1 MKAVMV
7 DGEGLSLE
15 AVEQVAVQARPAVLA
30 EEAKPGILASRR
42 LVEQALARKERVYGV
57 TTGLGHLSEITIDAK
72 QSAQLQ
78 NNMVRS
84 HSAGVGE
91 EYPVEVCR
99 AMMLLRANTLAK
111 GCSGVRMQ
119 IIESLLELLNAGVTP
134 VIPQQGSVGASGDLV
149 PLAHMALLLTGE
161 GKARREGR
169 LLEGAEALRAA
180 GLSPIELGPKEALAL
195 VNGTQAMT
203 AVGTLTLLAA
213 ERLAR
218 LADVAAALS
227 LEALRG
233 TAAAFDERIHR
244 VRPVPGQLAVADN
257 MRRLLADSAI
267 SSPEKAERV
276 QDAYSL
282 RCIPQVH
289 GAVREALGFV
299 RRLLEIEVNSATDNP
314 LIFAEDGAVLS
325 GGNFHGEPVAL
336 SMDFLAL
343 GLTELGNISDRRTA
357 RLVDSK
363 LSGLPASL
371 SEHAAVGC
379 SFGILQIVTASLASE
394 NRALVHPA
402 SADNIPT
409 AGNQEDHVSMGTIAA
424 RKARDIARN
433 LEQVLAIELLC
444 AAQGLDFVGPAK
456 AGRGVRRAHEVL
468 RTVVP
473 FLKED
478 RSRIFHDDIAA
489 VAALLRE
496 GRLLAEVEQAVGG
509 LN

>member
-7 DGEGLSLE
+7 DGESLSLE
-15 AVEQVAVQARPAVLA
+15 AVEQVAAGGSPVSLSP
-30 EEAKPGILASRR
+30 EAKPRILASRR
-42 LVEQALARKERVYGV
+42 VVEEALTKKAKVYGV
-57 TTGLGHLSEITIDAK
+57 TTGLGHLSEITIDAA

-91 EYPVEVCR
+91 EFPAEVCR

-111 GCSGVRMQ
+111 GYSGVRLL
-119 IIESLLELLNAGVTP
+119 IVESLLALLNAGVLP

-149 PLAHMALLLTGE
+149 PLAHMALLLTGQ
-161 GKARREGR
+161 GQARRGGK
-169 LLEGAEALRAA
+169 LVAAA
-180 GLSPIELGPKEALAL
+180 GALAAEGLKPIELGPKEALAL
-195 VNGTQAMT
+195 VNGTQAMA
-203 AVGTLTLLAA
+203 AVGTLTLLQA

-218 LADVAAALS
+218 VADVAAAVS

-233 TAAAFDERIHR
+233 TAAAFDQRIHR
-244 VRPVPGQLAVADN
+244 VRPVPGQERVAEN
-257 MRRLLADSAI
+257 MRRLLAGSAI
-267 SSPEKAERV
+267 SAPEKAERT

-314 LIFAEDGAVLS
+314 LIFPEDGAVLS

-343 GLTELGNISDRRTA
+343 ALTELANISDRRTA
-357 RLVDSK
+357 RLVDDK
-363 LSGLPASL
+363 LSGLPSSL

-394 NRALVHPA
+394 NRALAHPA

-409 AGNQEDHVSMGTIAA
+409 AGNQEDHVSMGPIAA

-433 LEQVLAIELLC
+433 LEAVLAIELLC
-444 AAQGLDFVGPAK
+444 SAQGLDFVGPQRS
-456 AGRGVRRAHEVL
+456 GQGVQAAHRVL
-468 RTVVP
+468 RLVVP

-489 VAALLRE
+489 VAGLLRD
-496 GRLLAEVEQAVGG
+496 GRLLAGVEQAVGK
-509 LN
+509 LS

>member
-7 DGEGLSLE
+7 DGESLSLE
-15 AVEQVAVQARPAVLA
+15 AVEQVAAGGSPVSLSP
-30 EEAKPGILASRR
+30 EAKPRILASRR
-42 LVEQALARKERVYGV
+42 VVEEALTKKAKVYGV
-57 TTGLGHLSEITIDAK
+57 TTGLGHLSEITIDAA

-91 EYPVEVCR
+91 EFPAEVCR

-111 GCSGVRMQ
+111 GYSGVRLL
-119 IIESLLELLNAGVTP
+119 IVESLLALLNAGVLP

-149 PLAHMALLLTGE
+149 PLAHMALLLTGQ
-161 GKARREGR
+161 GQARRGGK
-169 LLEGAEALRAA
+169 LVAAAEALAAA
-180 GLSPIELGPKEALAL
+180 GLKPIELGPKEALAL
-195 VNGTQAMT
+195 VNGTQAMA
-203 AVGTLTLLAA
+203 AVGTLTLLQA

-218 LADVAAALS
+218 VADVAAAVS

-233 TAAAFDERIHR
+233 TAAAFDQRIHR
-244 VRPVPGQLAVADN
+244 VRPVPGQERVAEN
-257 MRRLLADSAI
+257 MRRLLAGSAI
-267 SSPEKAERV
+267 SAPEKAERT

-314 LIFAEDGAVLS
+314 LIFPEDGAVLS

-343 GLTELGNISDRRTA
+343 ALTELANISDRRTA
-357 RLVDSK
+357 RLVDDK
-363 LSGLPASL
+363 LSGLPSSL

-394 NRALVHPA
+394 NRALAHPA

-409 AGNQEDHVSMGTIAA
+409 AGNQEDHVSMGPIAA

-433 LEQVLAIELLC
+433 LEAVLAIELLC
-444 AAQGLDFVGPAK
+444 SAQGLDFVGPQRS
-456 AGRGVRRAHEVL
+456 GQGVQAAHRVL
-468 RTVVP
+468 RSVVP

-489 VAALLRE
+489 VAGLLRD
-496 GRLLAEVEQAVGG
+496 GRLLAGVEQAVGK
-509 LN
+509 LS